1 MVNHSKYSVDYFIV
15 STLNMEV
22 KKSIYY
28 DFEKSRQ
35 RIDDML
41 NTTGEYEYTDEIP
54 SRESMTYENGY

>member
-1 MVNHSKYSVDYFIV
+1 MVNHSKYSVNYFIV

-28 DFEKSRQ
+28 DFENSRQ

-41 NTTGEYEYTDEIP
+41 NTSGEYERGSGDRYMNHP
-54 SRESMTYENGY
+54 Y